1 MKPGGGKKERNP
13 KHHST
18 QTNPVGVGGVCVYV
32 CGMGGVSVRIP
43 WWDVPKESAAPQL
56 VGAERYQGT
65 TTILSQKKKKQSA
78 RSPASRLG
86 VRQDRNCPDRNF
98 CKRNILPHNVPLLPP
113 PWYHLLDLF
122 LMCAGAAIWIRL
134 NTPPRP
140 PKTTLWQETL
150 FGSPVCARS
159 GFGTVRPD
167 WKVAAFKKIRLCWET
182 SPLKQFLY
190 TVLLN
195 SERCIRFIDKFL
207 FFVCVLYTT
216 IGITW
221 YHPPPAVSHAWSSPE
236 MFFFCLF
243 DRIVCPHVWIITW
256 QSWQALI

>member
-32 CGMGGVSVRIP
+32 CRMGGISVRIL
-43 WWDVPKESAAPQL
+43 WWDVPEESAAAAPQL

-98 CKRNILPHNVPLLPP
+98 CKRNILPHNVPPSPLVSSAGPLP
-113 PWYHLLDLF
+113 HLCGSCHLDPTEHPTPTPYDYTVT
-122 LMCAGAAIWIRL
+122 G
-134 NTPPRP
+134 NTVWFPY
-140 PKTTLWQETL
+140 
-150 FGSPVCARS
+150 VCARS

-167 WKVAAFKKIRLCWET
+167 
-182 SPLKQFLY
+182 
-190 TVLLN
+190 
-195 SERCIRFIDKFL
+195 
-207 FFVCVLYTT
+207 
-216 IGITW
+216 
-221 YHPPPAVSHAWSSPE
+221 
-236 MFFFCLF
+236 
-243 DRIVCPHVWIITW
+243 
-256 QSWQALI
+256 